1 MPALQT
7 EYAKSFDDPDEKRDF
22 KGHGYLEILNFEND
36 LTIGRGVFEPGWRW
50 SRDVRPIAGTE
61 SCEASHTG
69 YCLQG
74 SIVIRMDDGQE
85 FRIKA
90 GDAFHIPPGHD
101 AWVDGDE
108 TCVLLDIGG
117 YSDYAKAKKAA

>member
-1 MPALQT
+1 
-7 EYAKSFDDPDEKRDF
+7 
-22 KGHGYLEILNFEND
+22 
-36 LTIGRGVFEPGWRW
+36 
-50 SRDVRPIAGTE
+50 
-61 SCEASHTG
+61 
-69 YCLQG
+69 
-74 SIVIRMDDGQE
+74 MDDGQE